1 MMMIQR
7 CWVLHLL
14 YALTLYW
21 SQLCSRYLLRVL
33 YSSPFW
39 IFTDIAYMSGRKV
52 TARCKYG
59 YLQGFI
65 TDGDDIICPECAKDK
80 LLANNWPI
88 TDQYCDLVT
97 NHRPV
102 LWSRDQS
109 QIGIVILWPITDQY
123 CDLVTNHRPVLCSCG
138 HLVQVGGVITCWSPG
153 VVLILILARVE
164 RERAVKHLTVIL
176 QFYLAHTFSPAV
188 SLSKYFTSDSSN
200 FSLLITSTF
209 SYRYRS

>member
-1 MMMIQR
+1 M
-7 CWVLHLL
+7 
-14 YALTLYW
+14 
-21 SQLCSRYLLRVL
+21 

-39 IFTDIAYMSGRKV
+39 ILSDIAFMSGLKV
-52 TARCKYG
+52 TAGCKYG

-97 NHRPV
+97 NHRLV
-102 LWSRDQS
+102 LW
-109 QIGIVILWPITDQY
+109 
-123 CDLVTNHRPVLCSCG
+123 SCG

-164 RERAVKHLTVIL
+164 RELLNIWL
-176 QFYLAHTFSPAV
+176 SFS
-188 SLSKYFTSDSSN
+188 SFTSHIHFLQQSPCQNILHQIPAPSR
-200 FSLLITSTF
+200 FSLLLHFHVDIVHNS
-209 SYRYRS
+209 S